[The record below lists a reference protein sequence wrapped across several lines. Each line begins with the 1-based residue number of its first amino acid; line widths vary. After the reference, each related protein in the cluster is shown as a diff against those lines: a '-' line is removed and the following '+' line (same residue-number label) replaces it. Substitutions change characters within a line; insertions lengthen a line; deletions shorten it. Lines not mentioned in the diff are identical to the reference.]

1 MPAHSFHHY
10 VPKFLLEQWHTDADD
25 KLSVFRWAHGKLA
38 HHRYKAKSVAKAEH
52 LYSMKRTQ
60 AQPDVKVEKDFLG
73 PHVDDPAAIVHKAIL
88 ATGVRSLNDDDKRAW
103 SPFLVSLMLRVP
115 AMMQHMR
122 ERGRQTLA
130 AGLDEAPDDYL
141 DARGRD
147 PEPTLRAW
155 VEKHH
160 PDVLDDLA
168 VMTLPDLVFSKLL
181 NGAFLGAKWATRPL
195 RQSKFDL
202 LVSDKPLIYVGTFES
217 SFLAAL
223 PLAPRL
229 AFLAFNEDA
238 TWDNVM
244 SRSEESFVREMNL
257 AICDADT
264 YVYATNAA
272 QESFVRKYLPKPG
285 QRTLAKAP

>member
-1 MPAHSFHHY
+1 MPTHSLHHY
-10 VPKFLLEQWHTDADD
+10 VPKFLLEQWHTGADD
-25 KLSVFRWAHGKLA
+25 KLSVFRWAHGKLT

-52 LYSMKRTQ
+52 LYSMRRSH
-60 AQPDVKVEKDFLG
+60 AQPDVNAEKDFLG
-73 PHVDDPAAIVHKAIL
+73 PHVDEPAAIVHRKIL
-88 ATGVRSLNDDDKRAW
+88 AAGVRSLNDDDKRAW
-103 SPFLVSLMLRVP
+103 SAFLVSMMLRVP

-122 ERGRQTLA
+122 DRGRQILA

-141 DARGRD
+141 AVRGHE

-168 VMTLPDLVFSKLL
+168 VMTLPNLVFSKVL
-181 NGAFLGAKWATRPL
+181 NGAFLSAKWGTRPL
-195 RQSKFDL
+195 LRSRFDL
-202 LVSDKPLIYVGTFES
+202 LVSDKPLVYVGAFEE
-217 SFLAAL
+217 SFLVTL

-244 SRSEESFVREMNL
+244 SRSEGSFVREMNL
-257 AICDADT
+257 AVAEADT
-264 YVYATNAA
+264 YVYAASAA
-272 QESFVRKYLPKPG
+272 QESFVRKYLPK
-285 QRTLAKAP
+285 R